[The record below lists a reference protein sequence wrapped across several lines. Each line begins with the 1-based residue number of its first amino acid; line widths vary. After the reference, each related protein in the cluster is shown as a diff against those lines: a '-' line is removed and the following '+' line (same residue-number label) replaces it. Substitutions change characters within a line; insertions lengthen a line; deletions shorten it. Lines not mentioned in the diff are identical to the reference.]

1 MRKFRLLLT
10 AIAAVFVGHAS
21 AQGWVPSEVGEG
33 TFYLYNVG
41 AKGFVV
47 GANDWGTRAS
57 ISQAGGLAFTF
68 KAVDG
73 KYELGT
79 DYVYGGKHLGF
90 NGYVDNGEADQNW
103 TFEAVAGETNVYKMS
118 TGEKY
123 LFADATAN
131 TTSVGADPGTNY
143 AYWILVSREH
153 ILKGLSAATGDNPVC
168 ATMLITNP
176 NFGRNAGGK
185 GWTVSSDC
193 TNKNLAGGANENN
206 CAESYHSVFTISQAV
221 EDMPNGVYSLTAQ
234 GFYRQDGTDN
244 ENLPVFFANDKTGT
258 FPFRTGSEN
267 SMSDA
272 SGSFT
277 KGLYTIEPI
286 IFEVTDGTITLG
298 TKLET
303 NKTVWCIWDNFQLT
317 YYGETVSLAEIE
329 KAEATKAYKAAL
341 AAAKAVDTDKTMDAK
356 ALKGITDA
364 LADYAE
370 DKVLTAGAT
379 AESLNAAAAALNTAA
394 ETASKSIS
402 NAEALMAMN
411 DLMESTNVY
420 TKDAY
425 DAYKKLYDDYTAAW
439 TAGTLAETV
448 VNPSKTMGWHAA
460 NTVDDLLLST
470 WTIGDAQCKDYDKSL
485 YINTWSTEGNGD
497 GTNFKVPFFE
507 YWVADANS
515 LGKNNLV
522 ATMTDLEDGEY
533 SISAWVRVRAK
544 NGTDATEATGIT
556 LQANEG
562 TAIDVTEGE
571 KVGTSQFNIGQY
583 IAKGDV
589 TDGTL
594 KINFI
599 VAEDNNISWLSFKNV
614 KFERLGPPTAISE
627 VVNKATAKT
636 IFNVAGQQMKS
647 LQKGL
652 NIVDGKKVYL
662 K

>member
-47 GANDWGTRAS
+47 GANNWGTRAS
-57 ISQAGGLAFTF
+57 ITAEGGIPFTL
-68 KAVDG
+68 KATDG
-73 KYELGT
+73 KYELKS
-79 DYVYGGKHLGF
+79 DPNYSGKHLGF
-90 NGYVDNGEADQNW
+90 NGFVDNGDADQNW

-118 TGEKY
+118 TGSAY
-123 LFADATAN
+123 LSADKDATA
-131 TTSVGADPGTNY
+131 TTVGADPGTNY

-153 ILKGLSAATGDNPVC
+153 ILKGLAAATGDNPLC
-168 ATMLITNP
+168 ATMLINNP
-176 NFGRNAGGK
+176 NFGRNASAST
-185 GWTVSSDC
+185 WTIEAS
-193 TNKNLAGGANENN
+193 NKNLGGGVNENY
-206 CAESYHSVFTISQAV
+206 CAESFHSTFTLSQV
-221 EDMPNGVYSLTAQ
+221 VQEVPNGVYALTAQ

-244 ENLPVFFANDKTGT
+244 DNLPVFYANDKTAQFPLKTGT
-258 FPFRTGSEN
+258 EN

-277 KGLYTIEPI
+277 KGLYTINSI

-298 TKLET
+298 AKLET
-303 NKTVWCIWDNFQLT
+303 NTMLWCIWDNFQLS
-317 YYGETVSLAEIE
+317 YYGETATVTEVE
-329 KAEATKAYKAAL
+329 NAEAIKLYKAAL
-341 AAAKAVDTDKTMDAK
+341 ATAKAVDTDATMDAK

-364 LADYAE
+364 LVNYAE
-370 DKVLTAGAT
+370 DKVLTAEATKESINAAT
-379 AESLNAAAAALNTAA
+379 AALNAAA
-394 ETASKSIS
+394 ETATKSIA

-439 TAGTLAETV
+439 TAGTLTETV

-485 YINTWSTEGNGD
+485 YINTWSVEGDND

-507 YWVADANS
+507 YWTGDANS

-627 VVNKATAKT
+627 VANKATAKT
-636 IFNVAGQQMKS
+636 IFNVAGQQLKS

-652 NIVDGKKVYL
+652 NIVDGKKIYL